1 MLKEIATGT
10 SDFCKIRERN
20 NFLVDKTLFIKEWW
34 NKADEV
40 TLITRPRRFGKT
52 LNMSMLEC
60 FFSTDYKNRSDLF
73 EGLKISE
80 YPEIMKFQGTIPVIA
95 LSFSTVK
102 NDKVFEMKNNIASII
117 KIHYIRNNE
126 IVHGSDKISE
136 DYKKE
141 YDRIKNGF
149 TVKEPKDFDENLVA
163 KSVLFLSEVLS
174 IEYGKKVIILLDE
187 YDTPLQEAW
196 TQGSW
201 NEILSF
207 MRLLFT
213 STFKDN
219 KFMDR
224 AVMTGITRVSK
235 ESLFSGMN
243 NLLICSL
250 SNEIYQDYFG
260 FTEQE
265 VFDAMD
271 EYGYTNKDEIKFWY
285 DGFNI
290 GRLTDIYNPMS
301 VTFFLN
307 SGKIDSYW
315 ANSSS
320 NDLVS
325 KLIRQGS
332 KDIKS
337 DFENLLNGG
346 SVTKKLDEQLVFN
359 KLSTSQSAIW
369 SLLVMSGYLKSNLI
383 RDKLYEI
390 RIVNHETMLLLRNL
404 IEGWFD
410 ETVVGYYS
418 DFIKSFLNCDTDSM
432 NEYMNRIV
440 FSSISTFDSAY
451 NEDDFLAP
459 EKFYHGLVLGMLV
472 ELRERYAVKSNR
484 ESGFGRYDIML
495 VPHDKKDRAFI
506 IEFKVV
512 NKNKKET
519 LETALTNALA
529 QIEEKKYEQ
538 ELLDLGATDD
548 NIIKY
553 GFAFEGKKV
562 LIGQG

>member
-1 MLKEIATGT
+1 MPKKIATGT

-20 NFLVDKTLFIKEWW
+20 NFLVDKTLFIKDWF

-60 FFSTDYKNRSDLF
+60 FLSSEYKNRSDLF

-80 YPEIMKFQGTIPVIA
+80 DPEIMKLQGTFPVIS
-95 LSFSTVK
+95 LSFSSVK

-117 KIHYIRNNE
+117 KLLYMRNK
-126 IVHGSDKISE
+126 D
-136 DYKKE
+136 KKE
-141 YDRIKNGF
+141 
-149 TVKEPKDFDENLVA
+149 EFDENLVA
-163 KSVLFLSEVLS
+163 KSVLYLSEVLS

-196 TQGSW
+196 IQGFW

-207 MRLLFT
+207 MRLFFT
-213 STFKDN
+213 ATFKDN

-250 SNEIYQDYFG
+250 TTEHYQDYFG

-271 EYGYTNKDEIKFWY
+271 EYGYKNKDEIKFWY
-285 DGFNI
+285 DGFNV
-290 GRLTDIYNPMS
+290 GSLTDIYNPMS

-307 SGKIDSYW
+307 SGIIDSYW

-325 KLIRQGS
+325 KLIREGA

-337 DFENLLNGG
+337 DFEILLNGG

-390 RIVNHETMLLLRNL
+390 QIVNHETMLLLRNL

-495 VPHDKKDRAFI
+495 VPHDTKDRAFI

-519 LETALTNALA
+519 LEIALTNALA